1 MAKEKI
7 TFPSD
12 ATQQF
17 VEIDQIKDDV
27 VILKGGGLRA
37 VLLVAGTNFEL
48 KSEDEQDIITGTY
61 QSFLNALD
69 FSIQIIVHSRKV
81 NIDAYLE
88 KMAKIR
94 EKESNELLRNQI
106 DEYIQFVKSFVKEN
120 EIMTKNFF
128 VVVPYTPGGVKEMK
142 KGVKKFIPFFGK
154 NKKQNSKEED
164 MEHQVQQLRQRVEQ
178 VLAGLE
184 RIGLRSVQLNK
195 EELLEL
201 YYNLYN
207 PQTVHRELKK
217 QPEGATKEPKQ

>member
-1 MAKEKI
+1 MAKEKT

-17 VEIDQIKDDV
+17 VEIEEIKEDV

-37 VLLVAGTNFEL
+37 ILLVAGTNFEL
-48 KSEDEQDIITGTY
+48 KSEEEQDIITGTY
-61 QSFLNALD
+61 QSFLNSLD
-69 FSIQIIVHSRKV
+69 FSIQIIIHSRKI

-88 KMAKIR
+88 KMSKIR

-128 VVVPYTPGGVKEMK
+128 VVIPYTPGGVKEMK
-142 KGVKKFIPFFGK
+142 KGVKKFVPFLGK
-154 NKKQNSKEED
+154 NKKENSKDET
-164 MEHQVQQLRQRVEQ
+164 MEHQVQQLRQRIEQ
-178 VLAGLE
+178 VLVGLE

-207 PQTVHRELKK
+207 PQTVRRELKK
-217 QPEGATKEPKQ
+217 RPEGAPQEPKQ

>member
-1 MAKEKI
+1 MAKEKT

-17 VEIDQIKDDV
+17 VEIDEIKEDV

-37 VLLVAGTNFEL
+37 ILLVAGTNFEL
-48 KSEDEQDIITGTY
+48 KSEEEQDIITGTY
-61 QSFLNALD
+61 QSFLNSLD
-69 FSIQIIVHSRKV
+69 FSIQIIIHSRKV

-94 EKESNELLRNQI
+94 EKESNELLRNQT
-106 DEYIQFVKSFVKEN
+106 DEYIQFIKSFVKEN

-128 VVVPYTPGGVKEMK
+128 VVIPYTPGGVKKMQKGIK
-142 KGVKKFIPFFGK
+142 KLMPFLGK
-154 NKKQNSKEED
+154 SKKQESKEETMD
-164 MEHQVQQLRQRVEQ
+164 HQVQQLRQRIEQ
-178 VLAGLE
+178 VSVGLE

-207 PQTVHRELKK
+207 PQTVRRELKK
-217 QPEGATKEPKQ
+217 RPEEAPKEPKQ